1 MSGLTV
7 EPAPVLNK
15 ENMKIFFNS
24 LFWIAVWLTTGP
36 TVSANDLF
44 ISGKNEIFDNPF
56 VATGF
61 NPTSNVLTGS
71 ISVSRTAP
79 GETNECRILF
89 ASNTKDQK
97 TLQVR
102 YFVVG
107 AEDGVSKFSDID
119 KASVLHDG
127 KNIKIKLDRKKLEGG
142 CEWILSFV
150 GEPSVTQQG
159 DNVFFVI
166 PERTPGAWRS
176 VHTIKSKRAAFYK
189 APGGSPVEGIYLV
202 PGDTIYAYEEQPD
215 WLYVKYQGRKKLT
228 VGWMK
233 KADTVPF

>member
-1 MSGLTV
+1 MSDPTV
-7 EPAPVLNK
+7 DPTRVLNK

-24 LFWIAVWLTTGP
+24 LFWIAVWLMIGP
-36 TVSANDLF
+36 TVSASDLF
-44 ISGKNEIFDNPF
+44 ISGRNEIFDNPF

-61 NPTSNVLTGS
+61 NTTSNVLTGS

-89 ASNTKDQK
+89 TSNTKDQK

-189 APGGSPVEGIYLV
+189 APGGSPVEGTYLV

>member
-1 MSGLTV
+1 MSDLTV

-15 ENMKIFFNS
+15 EDMKIFFNS

-36 TVSANDLF
+36 TALANDLF

-61 NPTSNVLTGS
+61 NTTSNVLTGS

-89 ASNTKDQK
+89 SSNTKDQK

-119 KASVLHDG
+119 KASVVHDG

-176 VHTIKSKRAAFYK
+176 VHTIR
-189 APGGSPVEGIYLV
+189 
-202 PGDTIYAYEEQPD
+202 
-215 WLYVKYQGRKKLT
+215 
-228 VGWMK
+228 
-233 KADTVPF
+233 

>member
-1 MSGLTV
+1 MSDLTV
-7 EPAPVLNK
+7 DPTRVLNK

-89 ASNTKDQK
+89 SSNTKDQK

-107 AEDGVSKFSDID
+107 AEDGVNKFSDID
-119 KASVLHDG
+119 KASVVHDG
-127 KNIKIKLDRKKLEGG
+127 KNIKIKLDRKKLEAG

-159 DNVFFVI
+159 DNVFFVF
-166 PERTPGAWRS
+166 PERTPGTWRS

-189 APGGSPVEGIYLV
+189 APGGSPVEGTYLV
-202 PGDTIYAYEEQPD
+202 PGDMIYAYEEQPD
-215 WLYVKYQGRKKLT
+215 WLYVKYQGRKKMT
-228 VGWMK
+228 VGWIK

>member
-1 MSGLTV
+1 
-7 EPAPVLNK
+7 
-15 ENMKIFFNS
+15 
-24 LFWIAVWLTTGP
+24 
-36 TVSANDLF
+36 
-44 ISGKNEIFDNPF
+44 
-56 VATGF
+56 
-61 NPTSNVLTGS
+61 
-71 ISVSRTAP
+71 
-79 GETNECRILF
+79 
-89 ASNTKDQK
+89 
-97 TLQVR
+97 VR

-119 KASVLHDG
+119 KASVVHDG

-189 APGGSPVEGIYLV
+189 APGGSPVEGTYLV

>member
-1 MSGLTV
+1 M
-7 EPAPVLNK
+7 
-15 ENMKIFFNS
+15 
-24 LFWIAVWLTTGP
+24 
-36 TVSANDLF
+36 
-44 ISGKNEIFDNPF
+44 
-56 VATGF
+56 
-61 NPTSNVLTGS
+61 
-71 ISVSRTAP
+71 
-79 GETNECRILF
+79 
-89 ASNTKDQK
+89 
-97 TLQVR
+97 R

-119 KASVLHDG
+119 KASVVHDE

-166 PERTPGAWRS
+166 PERTPGTWRS

-189 APGGSPVEGIYLV
+189 APGGSPVEGTYLV

>member
-1 MSGLTV
+1 
-7 EPAPVLNK
+7 
-15 ENMKIFFNS
+15 MKIFFN
-24 LFWIAVWLTTGP
+24 LFFWIALWLKISLTA
-36 TVSANDLF
+36 VASDF
-44 ISGKNEIFDNPF
+44 YVSGKNEIFQNPF
-56 VATGF
+56 IATGF
-61 NPTSNVLTGS
+61 NNTTNLFTGS

-89 ASNTKDQK
+89 SSKTKDQK

-107 AEDGVSKFSDID
+107 AEDSVSKFSDID
-119 KASVLHDG
+119 KASVVYDG
-127 KNIKIKLDRKKLEGG
+127 EKIKIKLDRKKLEAG

-166 PERTPGAWRS
+166 PERTPGTWRS

-189 APGGSPVEGIYLV
+189 APGGSPVEGTYLV

>member
-7 EPAPVLNK
+7 DPTRVLNK
-15 ENMKIFFNS
+15 EDMKIFFNS
-24 LFWIAVWLTTGP
+24 LFWIAVWSMVGP
-36 TVSANDLF
+36 TVLASDLL

-61 NPTSNVLTGS
+61 NTTSNVLTGS

-89 ASNTKDQK
+89 SSNTKDQK
-97 TLQVR
+97 ILQVR

-107 AEDGVSKFSDID
+107 AEDGVSKFSDLD
-119 KASVLHDG
+119 KASVVHDG
-127 KNIKIKLDRKKLEGG
+127 KNIKIRLDRKKLEGG

-189 APGGSPVEGIYLV
+189 APGGSPVEGTYLV